1 MIECV
6 GSSRG
11 MLIAWVGVGDC
22 TFIDLGSL
30 KLKCMRFT
38 SQHMQIH
45 LFALLVQLSI
55 SLRILQIQTI
65 NKSRKVMYACS
76 T

>member
-30 KLKCMRFT
+30 KFEVHAFYKSTHANSSVCIT
-38 SQHMQIH
+38 CSIEY
-45 LFALLVQLSI
+45 FA
-55 SLRILQIQTI
+55 
-65 NKSRKVMYACS
+65 
-76 T
+76 